1 MQKRISNLSALK
13 ASTGGRSVFVLH
25 GHWNMPGEDC
35 GVNIW
40 DVAESAEGLP
50 ERMWNIGKE
59 MIGTAEKQY
68 DMSFITD
75 IADRHYEAEDC
86 EGHYVRLYITAHQIR
101 KDGGKKA

>member
-1 MQKRISNLSALK
+1 MLGKAFNIPVLN
-13 ASTGGRSVFVLH
+13 ASTSGRSVFVLH

-40 DVAESAEGLP
+40 DVVESAEGLP
-50 ERMWNIGKE
+50 ERMWDIGKE
-59 MIGTAEKQY
+59 MIEAAKNQY

-86 EGHYVRLYITAHQIR
+86 EGHYVRLYITEHQIR
-101 KDGGKKA
+101 KSGGNRA

>member
-1 MQKRISNLSALK
+1 MQRKISDLPVLK
-13 ASTGGRSVFVLH
+13 AFTSSRSVFVLH
-25 GHWNMPGEDC
+25 GHWNMPCEDY

-59 MIGTAEKQY
+59 MIETAEKQY

-86 EGHYVRLYITAHQIR
+86 EGHYVRLYITEHQIR